1 MTLYFVGTKQGH
13 KRNSYAAVTNCP
25 KNAEYIAAAYPKLSV
40 CKEKKV

>member
-13 KRNSYAAVTNCP
+13 KRNSYVAVTNCR
-25 KNAEYIAAAYPKLSV
+25 KNAEYIAAASPKLSV